1 MTQLKDQIEIF
12 THLKLFTGSVSV
24 GSSESSSQ
32 VAFRDIQVDRVEDTV
47 RAIQAAAEAKAAK
60 GTTKRGRGQT

>member
-1 MTQLKDQIEIF
+1 MDQLKDQIEIF
-12 THLKLFTGSVSV
+12 THLKLFTESLSA

-32 VAFRDIQVDRVEDTV
+32 VAFKDIQVDRVEDTV

-60 GTTKRGRGQT
+60 GTTTRGRGQT